1 MIDNTI
7 AQEESLNA
15 NDIDLTKIN
24 EYGDTVSKYMELIV
38 DKMQFP
44 DSIAQ
49 KLKRL

>member
-38 DKMQFP
+38 DKMQFQ
-44 DSIAQ
+44 IVLHK